1 MGSTD
6 SKQKLGERVIAA
18 RRKLE
23 DDMKLQSERSDDLM
37 AKSPKTMQ
45 FMLSS
50 IESSFKNYA
59 PFLEPTLL
67 IAWSADKDKCE
78 DIVVNACKKVLSAPI
93 TPDEYDWFKVYVLPS
108 SIWMLKTKDDRYM
121 YQELMDIAQSM
132 SHSIIETMDSV
143 YGHLRKHDKW
153 DQLMA
158 IKEETIV
165 SRQDDKKVGML
176 QDKGIMDVA
185 DIKDDD
191 EKMALQTFIDAHA
204 AINSLTVSA
213 KIIDRE
219 FQNYVKTMMGRYG
232 TFKAAPMKKVERCLS
247 KLENDYASEQYP
259 KSAKLLDLVRC
270 SVTFNTLEQLIQG
283 FDAIKTHVD
292 SSQQSMKL
300 ARVKNGFLDPDYV
313 GGYRDI
319 KINVIFHSAMHP
331 EIKMICEIQLILS
344 QFLHE
349 KKRIHKLYS
358 IVREETYFQMVVSTP
373 KTAKTTDVKQLKFE
387 PVFDARTDVKDA
399 SVSSVRGKCSVDSA
413 SGLLALE
420 DNNKNFLVYNMDKK
434 KVVFQHALSFTNWS
448 EFQRQGYSH
457 EWIEWGGKKHVSVQT
472 EQHIIR
478 TFAVDGGFSEIE
490 SLRISLPDTDE
501 INYCAF
507 DKKSKRIF
515 MVRNKSTL
523 EERSLKTVKNVTK
536 SIKLD
541 QEIATSNLNPLSL
554 SVDGAWCAI
563 GGGKNKNYFYLIDV
577 AKGTQYKLV
586 TTTLGQ
592 GHTMGGVIPC
602 FINGESNFVAVGG
615 AGGKFEIW
623 DVKTRKACKF
633 LACTKEGS
641 INCLSSKNN
650 ILAIGNTKKTLNLW
664 DVRDWQMF
672 YEKETKVEPTSI
684 HLSEDSKYLTVS
696 GWNGEKCLVFKTN
709 SV

>member
-358 IVREETYFQMVVSTP
+358 IAREETYFQMVVMAQKAATN
-373 KTAKTTDVKQLKFE
+373 TTDVKKLKFE
-387 PVFDARTDVKDA
+387 PVLDVSRDVTAAK
-399 SVSSVRGKCSVDSA
+399 SVKGKCSIDSA
-413 SGLLALE
+413 SGLLGIE
-420 DNNKNFLVYNMDKK
+420 DDNRNFLVYNMDQK
-434 KVVFQHALSFTNWS
+434 KVIFQHALSFTAYTDMTRGG
-448 EFQRQGYSH
+448 FSH
-457 EWIEWGGKKHVSVQT
+457 EWIEWQGRKHVSVQT
-472 EQHIIR
+472 EPHIIR
-478 TFAVDGGFSEIE
+478 TFAVAGGFSEVE
-490 SLRISLPDTDE
+490 SLRITLPDTDA
-501 INYCAF
+501 INFCAF
-507 DKKSKRIF
+507 DKQSNRIF
-515 MVRNKSTL
+515 MVRNKSLL
-523 EERSLKTVKNVTK
+523 EERSLQDVKSVAK
-536 SIKLD
+536 SIKLE
-541 QEIATSNLNPLSL
+541 QQIGTSNLNPLSL
-554 SVDGAWCAI
+554 TQDGAWCAI
-563 GGGKNKNYFYLIDV
+563 GGGQGRNYFYLIDI
-577 AKGTQYKLV
+577 AKNTQYKLV
-586 TTTLGQ
+586 TTTLGN
-592 GHTMGGVIPC
+592 GHGKGGVIPC
-602 FINGESNFVAVGG
+602 FINGKAKFVAIGG
-615 AGGKFEIW
+615 AKGKFEIW